1 MELIAKK
8 SLRYAGQ
15 SLEVGDKFEAS
26 EKDARILKAVGR
38 AGEPEEEARI
48 VDVETP
54 VAASPVKNKYQT
66 RRMKAADGAK
76 DAKTGADDTND
87 SHLIED

>member
-26 EKDARILKAVGR
+26 EKDARLLKAVGR
-38 AGEPEEEARI
+38 AGEPEEDVPS

-54 VAASPVKNKYQT
+54 AASAPVKNKYQT
-66 RRMKAADGAK
+66 RRMKAADVAK
-76 DAKTGADDTND
+76 DAT
-87 SHLIED
+87 EE

>member
-26 EKDARILKAVGR
+26 EKDARLLKAVGR
-38 AGEPEEEARI
+38 AGEPEEVPS

-54 VAASPVKNKYQT
+54 AARTPMKNKYQT

-76 DAKTGADDTND
+76 DVT
-87 SHLIED
+87 EE

>member
-26 EKDARILKAVGR
+26 EKDARLLKAVGR
-38 AGEPEEEARI
+38 AGEPEVTHEAAGTAHDPHAGAHESHGR
-48 VDVETP
+48 
-54 VAASPVKNKYQT
+54 KGKYQT

-76 DAKTGADDTND
+76 DAT
-87 SHLIED
+87 EE

>member
-26 EKDARILKAVGR
+26 EKDARLLKAVGR
-38 AGEPEEEARI
+38 AGEPEEARI

-76 DAKTGADDTND
+76 DAT
-87 SHLIED
+87 EE